1 MKILFIA
8 PNYLPHIGGVEKHID
23 MLCKELLKD
32 GHSIT
37 ILVIKYNNSYR
48 DYEKIGNLEIIRLN
62 QSSIRFGNR
71 LNAFKYMF
79 LNITKISKYDVI
91 HFHDFS
97 TFEVFALPVYLPL
110 KIFGKKLY
118 ITFHGWEGQVPPKK
132 SVVLRRKIV
141 EKLADG
147 NICIG
152 HFIEKWYR
160 MRADIVSYGG
170 VKKVENIDLNKE
182 KYLLFV
188 GRLALDTG
196 IWDYIKVWEE
206 LSPRYTDLKFII
218 CGDGVLKKEI
228 EKYIQN
234 KNILNIEFKGFV
246 SDVETYIKDAKIV
259 FTSGYLGIL
268 EAFSYKK
275 AVIATYDNELK
286 KDYLQMIQNYE
297 KMMWVTDNNICN
309 IAKAIEE
316 SINDKIKKE
325 KAYEYSLQNSWEKV
339 KKDYY
344 KLWKK

>member
-37 ILVIKYNNSYR
+37 ILVMKSDNSYR

-132 SVVLRRKIV
+132 SVVLRRKI
-141 EKLADG
+141 
-147 NICIG
+147 I
-152 HFIEKWYR
+152 
-160 MRADIVSYGG
+160 
-170 VKKVENIDLNKE
+170 
-182 KYLLFV
+182 
-188 GRLALDTG
+188 
-196 IWDYIKVWEE
+196 
-206 LSPRYTDLKFII
+206 
-218 CGDGVLKKEI
+218 
-228 EKYIQN
+228 
-234 KNILNIEFKGFV
+234 
-246 SDVETYIKDAKIV
+246 
-259 FTSGYLGIL
+259 
-268 EAFSYKK
+268 
-275 AVIATYDNELK
+275 
-286 KDYLQMIQNYE
+286 
-297 KMMWVTDNNICN
+297 
-309 IAKAIEE
+309 
-316 SINDKIKKE
+316 
-325 KAYEYSLQNSWEKV
+325 
-339 KKDYY
+339 
-344 KLWKK
+344 